1 MNTGYITDDNDRAFP
16 YVLNRRWEVVDKLGQ
31 GGMGTVFMARDL
43 NLPNLNDQK
52 RACVVKQLRDDF
64 FREEDREK
72 ALQFFFREAQVL
84 AALNHPNIVRILDF
98 FTEEGKSFL
107 VMEYVQGQNLHEMVM
122 KRQEPFSEEMV
133 VEWAV
138 QICDVLH
145 YLHTHDPPVIYRDL
159 KPSNIMIDVHDHVK
173 LVDFGIARPFEESED
188 NTHVVSQGYSPPEQY
203 WGAADPRS
211 DVYALGCTMYFLLTG
226 EDPAAL
232 NVASPKAVN
241 PEISDHIDEVIQRS
255 TQQDVWGRFQS
266 ALEMKELLTY
276 NVHAG
281 KREQQSKPVLAI
293 VAGVF
298 VTAIFLGGLMLSA
311 KLHDQSEMQ
320 PAPVDQYRDL
330 EANKNLEEEKN
341 KFLEDKRR
349 FEKEKRELMSNFLNL
364 GGKKEEAPQLTASPS
379 ATKKLPSMAF
389 PIYEQS
395 DEAAITDPDGLN

>member
-1 MNTGYITDDNDRAFP
+1 MDTGYITDDNDRAFP

-241 PEISDHIDEVIQRS
+241 PDISDHIDEVIQRS
-255 TQQDVWGRFQS
+255 TQQSV
-266 ALEMKELLTY
+266 
-276 NVHAG
+276 V
-281 KREQQSKPVLAI
+281 
-293 VAGVF
+293 
-298 VTAIFLGGLMLSA
+298 
-311 KLHDQSEMQ
+311 
-320 PAPVDQYRDL
+320 
-330 EANKNLEEEKN
+330 
-341 KFLEDKRR
+341 
-349 FEKEKRELMSNFLNL
+349 
-364 GGKKEEAPQLTASPS
+364 
-379 ATKKLPSMAF
+379 
-389 PIYEQS
+389 
-395 DEAAITDPDGLN
+395 